1 MILIQIINTN
11 QRCNIKAHQFF
22 SNPSKLVYMCPVL
35 YMCQKG
41 LIIIQRFLSVDIPGC
56 SHNSRPLPTLAHNC
70 DCLTWS
76 HSVTN
81 ILSQSQHAIQ
91 EFSLLTDVYS
101 EISVNNFR
109 ALKICCEGN
118 ILILSITIVVVI
130 ENEMFF
136 EYRLIKLIWC
146 Y

>member
-1 MILIQIINTN
+1 
-11 QRCNIKAHQFF
+11 
-22 SNPSKLVYMCPVL
+22 MCPVL
-35 YMCQKG
+35 YMCHKG

-56 SHNSRPLPTLAHNC
+56 CHNSHLLPILAHNC

-109 ALKICCEGN
+109 VMKICCDSN

-130 ENEMFF
+130 ENETFI
-136 EYRLIKLIWC
+136 EYRLIKSIQC
-146 Y
+146 YSLFFVSFKQCIFCHFKLFEKGILH